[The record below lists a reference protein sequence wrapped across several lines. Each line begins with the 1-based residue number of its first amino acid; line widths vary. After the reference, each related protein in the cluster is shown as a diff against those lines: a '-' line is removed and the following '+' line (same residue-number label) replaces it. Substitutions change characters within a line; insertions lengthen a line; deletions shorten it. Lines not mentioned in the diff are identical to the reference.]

1 MEERIITSDI
11 EVHHVTEKL
20 KTKSFNFRIVQT
32 HDTTTKS
39 SVFHKT
45 KPNPKRPRKHVFTVR
60 S

>member
-11 EVHHVTEKL
+11 EVHHITEKL

-45 KPNPKRPRKHVFTVR
+45 KPNPK
-60 S
+60 